1 MPDRKARAEAIA
13 KLQRL
18 ALEVQAQNTD
28 LTLEEADAIADEIS
42 RAAMDQLVAK
52 GLVRFE
58 RLEDERDED
67 ESNDPH

>member
-42 RAAMDQLVAK
+42 RAAIDQLVAK